1 MWAGYE
7 YKRIVAASVFQ
18 TEQIAALSNQIQS
31 LSAVSSRAA
40 SVGPGLNGSVA
51 IDPVAF
57 AAAIAASKSLGVAS
71 AEQGWHP
78 ASVHR
83 YRRCGASVLDPL
95 TAEEKVSL
103 RRADGMPF
111 AARWLAACPG
121 EMPFRSAR

>member
-1 MWAGYE
+1 MCALDAGAQYCGKIPQAGYE

-18 TEQIAALSNQIQS
+18 TEHTAALSHQIQS

-71 AEQGWHP
+71 AE
-78 ASVHR
+78 
-83 YRRCGASVLDPL
+83 
-95 TAEEKVSL
+95 
-103 RRADGMPF
+103 RAPT
-111 AARWLAACPG
+111 P
-121 EMPFRSAR
+121 